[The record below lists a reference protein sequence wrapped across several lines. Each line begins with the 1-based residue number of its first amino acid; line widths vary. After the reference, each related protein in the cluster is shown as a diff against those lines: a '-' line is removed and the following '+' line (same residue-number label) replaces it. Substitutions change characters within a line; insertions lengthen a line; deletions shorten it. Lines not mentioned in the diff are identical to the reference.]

1 MAKPLYEKCIDFIPK
16 YEANLRGTGIDKQYT
31 DFCKEVLEYFS
42 AGDDAIKNKD
52 SIGNLT
58 LLDFKTNREYQD
70 APFPYKRHC
79 IIREDKAGKRFM
91 PICTRNVFLKYYS
104 NSNTE
109 SSFIDAMRWSMHD
122 FDGYLREIHNTVDV
136 IFNVFNSNSS
146 ETYER

>member
-1 MAKPLYEKCIDFIPK
+1 MDFIPK

-42 AGDDAIKNKD
+42 AGDGAIKNKD

-58 LLDFKTNREYQD
+58 LLDYKTNR
-70 APFPYKRHC
+70 
-79 IIREDKAGKRFM
+79 
-91 PICTRNVFLKYYS
+91 VFLKYYS

-109 SSFIDAMRWSMHD
+109 SSFIDAMRWSMPD

-136 IFNVFNSNSS
+136 IFNVFNSNST

>member
-1 MAKPLYEKCIDFIPK
+1 MDFIPK

-42 AGDDAIKNKD
+42 AGDGAIKNKD

-58 LLDFKTNREYQD
+58 LLDYKTNREYQD

-91 PICTRNVFLKYYS
+91 PVGTRNVFLKYYS

-109 SSFIDAMRWSMHD
+109 SSFIDAMRWSMPD

-136 IFNVFNSNSS
+136 IFNVFNSNST